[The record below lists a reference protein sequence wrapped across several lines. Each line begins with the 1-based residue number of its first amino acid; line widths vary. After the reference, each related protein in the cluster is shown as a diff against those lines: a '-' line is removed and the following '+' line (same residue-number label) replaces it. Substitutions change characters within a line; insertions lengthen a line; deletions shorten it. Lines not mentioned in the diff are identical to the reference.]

1 MSANIKKEKVKV
13 KGHKNM
19 SFKRQVNSAKNAW
32 AGLVYAYGNEQSLW
46 LHGIGSVTAIVLGLI
61 FQISFLKWAILI
73 IALVVVLSVELL
85 NTAVEAT
92 VDLVTKEFHP
102 LAKIAKD
109 CGGAATF
116 VATLV
121 LLVICGFIFIPE
133 IIELF

>member
-85 NTAVEAT
+85 NTAVKTVEARR
-92 VDLVTKEFHP
+92 LLLRP
-102 LAKIAKD
+102 LS
-109 CGGAATF
+109 F
-116 VATLV
+116 
-121 LLVICGFIFIPE
+121 
-133 IIELF
+133 

>member
-1 MSANIKKEKVKV
+1 MDLSSKKEKV

-19 SFKRQVNSAKNAW
+19 SLKRQINSAKNAL

-46 LHGIGSVTAIVLGLI
+46 LHGLGTILAIILGII
-61 FQISFLKWAILI
+61 FKISFIKWAILI
-73 IALVVVLSVELL
+73 ISLMIVLSVELL
-85 NTAVEAT
+85 NTAIEAA

-116 VATLV
+116 VATIV
-121 LLVICGFIFIPE
+121 LLVIAGFIFIPE
-133 IIELF
+133 LVALF